1 MTKDEAHR
9 LLDEAKAGRD
19 VPTYWIVAALIATGD
34 KCSPL
39 ALFQRADDIDG
50 FAA

>member
-19 VPTYWIVAALIATGD
+19 VPTDWIVAALIATGD
-34 KCSPL
+34 KCASG
-39 ALFQRADDIDG
+39 LFERASDING
-50 FAA
+50 IAA